1 MSEFTLLPSGD
12 NRALR
17 ALRQTWRFLRTVGK
31 ILGMLALGVGF
42 AWGGCVL
49 VGNAADVLTS
59 DDAAVLRHVA
69 ETASSNADF
78 APRGMVRENPP
89 RELTRQETL
98 EGERL
103 EALVHFGLGLVVAY
117 LSLFGFAGVYAETV
131 EALGFGWGRDRG
143 KP

>member
-17 ALRQTWRFLRTVGK
+17 ALRRTWRVVHTVGK

-49 VGNAADVLTS
+49 VGNTADVLTS
-59 DDAAVLRHVA
+59 DDAAVLRHAA

-78 APRGMVRENPP
+78 SPRGWQDTP
-89 RELTRQETL
+89 RGVTRQEAL

-103 EALVHFGLGLVVAY
+103 EALVQFGLGLFIAY
-117 LSLFGFAGVYAETV
+117 VSLFGFAGAYFETV
-131 EALGFGWGRDRG
+131 EALGFGWGRD
-143 KP
+143 KSKS